1 MGKVL
6 RCVVMVAAVAV
17 FLLPSTAAA
26 QARGTKVKKTA
37 PSSAAGAISQPRTP
51 MSKLSIYGSYS
62 FGFQCAV
69 GEISNSYQLGW
80 IPADVAITI
89 DFDSTDTSDPIAT
102 LSSIQFENFSA
113 GGERFNSDDEGG
125 NLNPYF
131 RMMKPYAANWV
142 LTVGAADGDI
152 ACYSFKVT
160 LQ

>member
-1 MGKVL
+1 
-6 RCVVMVAAVAV
+6 
-17 FLLPSTAAA
+17 
-26 QARGTKVKKTA
+26 
-37 PSSAAGAISQPRTP
+37 

-62 FGFQCAV
+62 FGFQCVA
-69 GEISNSYQLGW
+69 GQTSNSYQLGW
-80 IPADVAITI
+80 IPADIAITI
-89 DFDSTDTSDPIAT
+89 DFESDDTSDPIAT
-102 LSSIQFENFSA
+102 LSSIQFENFNA

-142 LTVGAADGDI
+142 LTVGAADGGV